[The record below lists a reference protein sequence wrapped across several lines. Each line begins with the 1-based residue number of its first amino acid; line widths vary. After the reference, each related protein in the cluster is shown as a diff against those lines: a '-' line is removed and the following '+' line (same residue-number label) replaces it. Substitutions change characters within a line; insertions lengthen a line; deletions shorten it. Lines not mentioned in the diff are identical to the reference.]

1 MIISVDIFYDE
12 EKLFSILSN
21 LQTNLFD
28 IDLQTSGWSV
38 HLHFF
43 NYFWTLESGREL
55 KYFILENNDP
65 LILCSE

>member
-28 IDLQTSGWSV
+28 IDLQTNGLTYMGQVVDPYISI
-38 HLHFF
+38 F
-43 NYFWTLESGREL
+43 L
-55 KYFILENNDP
+55 KNISDP
-65 LILCSE
+65 

>member
-43 NYFWTLESGREL
+43 YHFWTLESGREL